1 MKFSTKELSFMISKR
16 IGLRVSGALILATL
30 AGHGMQAAQAEQQ
43 PAPSTAPVPLAPA
56 EPLANAPTAR
66 PGSSGSGTAAG
77 QISVPPI
84 PDAQVCPS
92 TTPLSPDSLAL
103 LTRVETLVGTAL
115 DQKIA
120 AQQKVTAT
128 GTVGKGLEGLG
139 RVSVDRADLDEIRAD
154 VAQIKV
160 LLQTY
165 IPK

>member
-1 MKFSTKELSFMISKR
+1 MLSKQVA
-16 IGLRVSGALILATL
+16 LRVSAAVIVATL
-30 AGHGMQAAQAEQQ
+30 GGHSMQAAQAQQQ
-43 PAPSTAPVPLAPA
+43 PAPSTPQNPLVPAQ
-56 EPLANAPTAR
+56 PLTSAPTAP
-66 PGSSGSGTAAG
+66 PGSSGTAVG
-77 QISVPPI
+77 PISVPPI

-92 TTPLSPDSLAL
+92 TTPLSPDSLVL
-103 LTRVETLVGTAL
+103 LNRVQTLVGTAL

-154 VAQIKV
+154 VEQIKI

-165 IPK
+165 IQK